1 MKPLPTLGVSA
12 VLAATLVSTAP
23 AQAVLV
29 NMTATATCTD
39 TCTVVPTVQPL
50 LEGVGINRPVS
61 VNYGFLSMA
70 HISLKEINQ
79 QPGEISID
87 LTLANTNPSPTITYS
102 IGLGLFD
109 DAGEIFFQTP
119 IIDGFIPGD
128 MQLTGLS
135 VPLSIDDRGVEFFGI
150 QLAFSVSTQ
159 TSAELTLFGIDEIR
173 FSRFD
178 TNPLDVPEPTT
189 LALFAVGLGALGF
202 VGWRRRHSSQAA

>member
-50 LEGVGINRPVS
+50 LEGVGINRPVT

-87 LTLANTNPSPTITYS
+87 LSLANTNPSPTIAYS
-102 IGLGLFD
+102 IDLGLFD

-119 IIDGFIPGD
+119 IIPDGFIPGD

-150 QLAFSVSTQ
+150 QLAFRVSTQ

-178 TNPLDVPEPTT
+178 TNPVDVPEPTT

-202 VGWRRRHSSQAA
+202 VMRRRT

>member
-1 MKPLPTLGVSA
+1 
-12 VLAATLVSTAP
+12 
-23 AQAVLV
+23 
-29 NMTATATCTD
+29 MT
-39 TCTVVPTVQPL
+39 
-50 LEGVGINRPVS
+50 
-61 VNYGFLSMA
+61 VNYSFLSMA
-70 HISLKEINQ
+70 LISLKEINQ

-87 LTLANTNPSPTITYS
+87 LRLANSNPSPTITYS

-119 IIDGFIPGD
+119 IISDGSIPGD
-128 MQLTGLS
+128 RQLTGLS

-159 TSAELTLFGIDEIR
+159 TSAELSLIGIREIR

-178 TNPLDVPEPTT
+178 TNPVDVPEPTT